1 MGLVL
6 PLSSGEKRVAE
17 LSDEQGERCMAVL
30 QVAEPGVV
38 VHGAPGG
45 AGKSGGLHIGGLLSV
60 HSQPLR
66 SLECLNGGSSAYLSA
81 LQHRQAGEIWRRPYA
96 RSAAGPRGLVH
107 PG

>member
-81 LQHRQAGEIWRRPYA
+81 RCSTGRPGRFGGGPMHVPQLA
-96 RSAAGPRGLVH
+96 LAA
-107 PG
+107 